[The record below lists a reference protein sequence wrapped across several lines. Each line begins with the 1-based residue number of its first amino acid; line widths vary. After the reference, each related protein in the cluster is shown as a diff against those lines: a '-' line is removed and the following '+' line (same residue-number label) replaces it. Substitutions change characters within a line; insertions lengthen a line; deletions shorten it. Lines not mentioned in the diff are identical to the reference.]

1 MKTKILLSVL
11 GLLLAGGIAW
21 ASVSHVSAQTTVRDT
36 IIQKLAAKFG
46 LKEADVQTVFDTQ
59 RTERQAA
66 MQQRFEQNLT
76 QAVADKKI
84 TESQKNAILAKHQE
98 LLKQQ
103 TQNRT
108 EWLAWLKA
116 NNLENVDLGIG
127 FGGGMGKGMGM
138 GRGMHGW

>member
-1 MKTKILLSVL
+1 
-11 GLLLAGGIAW
+11 
-21 ASVSHVSAQTTVRDT
+21 
-36 IIQKLAAKFG
+36 
-46 LKEADVQTVFDTQ
+46 
-59 RTERQAA
+59 

-138 GRGMHGW
+138 GRGMHNW